1 MSGKG
6 GSASLSLR
14 VVTTAMCEV
23 TNLQYELHLSLS
35 SKCTWSRLWE
45 AAVQMWLSDVLH
57 GDMTSWCDR
66 ETSLKR
72 DVELPNSTFGMGNE
86 YM

>member
-57 GDMTSWCDR
+57 GDVRSWCDR
-66 ETSLKR
+66 DEPQKR
-72 DVELPNSTFGMGNE
+72 CGITQLNIWYGK
-86 YM
+86 